1 MKAGGDEGSEAESGG
16 GGGCEQRRRRRRRRR
31 GDTPVATN
39 PPAPCRPAAVWLQPR
54 AWSLTRAVV
63 KGSSECCVSSGLE
76 ESRGEQ

>member
-1 MKAGGDEGSEAESGG
+1 MKGVRQSGE
-16 GGGCEQRRRRRRRRR
+16 GGGCNGGARRQRRRR
-31 GDTPVATN
+31 GGEDMPVATN
-39 PPAPCRPAAVWLQPR
+39 QPAPCRPAAVWLQPR